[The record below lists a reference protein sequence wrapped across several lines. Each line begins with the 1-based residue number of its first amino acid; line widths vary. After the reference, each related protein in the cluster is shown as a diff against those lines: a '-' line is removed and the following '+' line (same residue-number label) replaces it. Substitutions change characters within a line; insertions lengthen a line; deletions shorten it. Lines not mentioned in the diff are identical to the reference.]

1 MSDSTRDFYEGL
13 ADEYRF
19 LYADWNASVKR
30 QGGVLEALLTELHVP
45 PGGTVLDGA
54 AGVGTQAIGLAERG
68 YRVTATDLSPSSLEK
83 LQQEALRRGLA
94 IPSRTADLR
103 ALDAAVPGSFDAVIA
118 MDNALPHLSAE
129 DLPRAAAQMRAR
141 LRPGGALL
149 VSARDYDQLR
159 AQRPRF
165 DRQQVTDGPEGRR
178 ITFQV
183 WDWAEDGSRYALE
196 QFVIRQT
203 APGTYEAHGHRGE
216 YRAVGR
222 EELTGALASAG
233 LVAVRWRP
241 PEETGFHQPILSAV
255 AP

>member
-1 MSDSTRDFYEGL
+1 MSDSTRDFYESL
-13 ADEYRF
+13 ADEYRL

-30 QGGVLEALLTELHVP
+30 QGEVLEKLLTELRVL
-45 PGGTVLDGA
+45 PGSAVLDCA
-54 AGVGTQAIGLAERG
+54 AGVGTQAIGLSERA
-68 YRVTATDLSPSSLEK
+68 YHVTATDLSPASLEK
-83 LQQEALRRGLA
+83 LRQEALRRGLT
-94 IPSRTADLR
+94 IPSRAADLR
-103 ALDAAVPGSFDAVIA
+103 MLDAAVSGSFDAAIA

-129 DLPRAAAQMRAR
+129 DLPRAVAQMRAR

-159 AQRPRF
+159 EQRPRF

-183 WDWAEDGSRYALE
+183 WDWAKDGSRYALE

-203 APGTYEAHGHRGE
+203 APGQYEAHGHRGE

-222 EELTGALASAG
+222 EELTFALTSAG
-233 LVAVRWRP
+233 LTDIRWRP